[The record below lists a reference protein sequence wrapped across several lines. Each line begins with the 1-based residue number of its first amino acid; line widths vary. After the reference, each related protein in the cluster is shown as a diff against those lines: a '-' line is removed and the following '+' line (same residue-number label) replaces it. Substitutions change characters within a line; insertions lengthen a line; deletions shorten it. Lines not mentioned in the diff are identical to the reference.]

1 MDSLE
6 QLACWVFNCDRTQ
19 LYMGDYEAD
28 EEKIEA
34 FHEALDSYA
43 RGVPVQYITGVAEF
57 MGLEFDVNSSV
68 LIPRPETEM
77 LVERVLTLIEREGM
91 ELPEI
96 LDLGTGSGAIA
107 VSLTKMDPS
116 CKIIASDVS
125 EEALEVARGN
135 SAANGITEGIDF
147 VVSDL
152 FSGIPESAKFDIII
166 SNPPY
171 IPSED
176 YDSLP
181 PEVKSEPR
189 IALDGGPKG
198 LDYYR
203 RIIPE
208 ASGRLKDGGFLVLEI
223 GFGQAGDVMRIM
235 ELCGDYH
242 RSEVIKDYN
251 DIYRIMIAKR
261 R

>member
-6 QLACWVFNCDRTQ
+6 QLACWAFNCDRTQ
-19 LYMGDYEAD
+19 LYTGDYEAD

-43 RGVPVQYITGVAEF
+43 RGVPAQYITGVAEF
-57 MGLEFDVNSSV
+57 MGFDFDVNCSV
-68 LIPRPETEM
+68 LIPRPETEIM
-77 LVERVLTLIEREGM
+77 VDRILTLIEREGM
-91 ELPEI
+91 ERPLI

-107 VSLTKMDPS
+107 VSLTKLSPS

-135 SAANGITEGIDF
+135 SAANGIADGIEF
-147 VVSDL
+147 IHSDL
-152 FSGIPESAKFDIII
+152 FKGISDKIKFDIII

-181 PEVKSEPR
+181 LEVKSEPR
-189 IALDGGPKG
+189 LALDGGPKG
-198 LDYYR
+198 LEFYGK
-203 RIIPE
+203 IIPE
-208 ASGRLKDGGFLVLEI
+208 ASGRLKKGGFLALEI
-223 GFGQAGDVMRIM
+223 GFGQLPAIKGIIEASGLYSQV
-235 ELCGDYH
+235 
-242 RSEVIKDYN
+242 EVIKDYN
-251 DIYRIMIAKR
+251 DIDRIVLVKR